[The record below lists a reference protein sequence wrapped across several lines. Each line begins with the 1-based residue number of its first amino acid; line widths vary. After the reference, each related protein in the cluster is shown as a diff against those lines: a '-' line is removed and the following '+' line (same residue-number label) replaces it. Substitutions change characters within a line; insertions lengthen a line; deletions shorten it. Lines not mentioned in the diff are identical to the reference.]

1 MLVSY
6 ETPDEQISYSE
17 LKDRIREE
25 CRKNLPEKERIVL
38 MAKKLEEDLTPKDRI
53 CRQICTDLC
62 DVTSDRWVRKC
73 LPDEYKQQK
82 KRNKGTEQYAEL
94 TSANDDKNLPE
105 QETITVDNHGYER
118 PFDEMKRKDVEP
130 ASEIVKTLQKKI
142 EDVTH
147 ERDSQ
152 SSEVKILKE
161 KTQPEMLKEIQ
172 EGFYDEPGLTN
183 ERSRLYRHKSSL
195 YPHSRI
201 REIFD
206 RVPRVHNGSSRSF

>member
-1 MLVSY
+1 
-6 ETPDEQISYSE
+6 
-17 LKDRIREE
+17 
-25 CRKNLPEKERIVL
+25 
-38 MAKKLEEDLTPKDRI
+38 
-53 CRQICTDLC
+53 
-62 DVTSDRWVRKC
+62 
-73 LPDEYKQQK
+73 
-82 KRNKGTEQYAEL
+82 
-94 TSANDDKNLPE
+94 
-105 QETITVDNHGYER
+105 
-118 PFDEMKRKDVEP
+118 MKRKDVEQ

-201 REIFD
+201 RETFD